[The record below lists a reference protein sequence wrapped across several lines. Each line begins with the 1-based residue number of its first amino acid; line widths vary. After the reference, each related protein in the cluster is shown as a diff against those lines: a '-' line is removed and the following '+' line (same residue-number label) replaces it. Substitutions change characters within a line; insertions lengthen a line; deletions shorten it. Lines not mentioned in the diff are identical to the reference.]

1 MLMLILIALF
11 LLSKTQNYMCLSSLY
26 QQKRTRNCQNIL
38 AKDLKDQCIS
48 ISIKQKVKIKIWQ
61 MNKYIFSN
69 QNFLVL
75 TDCFVLIYSSQDD
88 NDNAKKFY
96 PKGVIRSLRRHQQ
109 WKKVLWTTNRF
120 WHKTIWRNK
129 KVNNRWRW
137 RLYHRI
143 YVRLRLYQKPFKL
156 IALDLNR

>member
-1 MLMLILIALF
+1 
-11 LLSKTQNYMCLSSLY
+11 
-26 QQKRTRNCQNIL
+26 
-38 AKDLKDQCIS
+38 
-48 ISIKQKVKIKIWQ
+48 

-88 NDNAKKFY
+88 NDNAKNFY

-129 KVNNRWRW
+129 K
-137 RLYHRI
+137 LTTGEGEDYTTG
-143 YVRLRLYQKPFKL
+143 FM
-156 IALDLNR
+156 LD